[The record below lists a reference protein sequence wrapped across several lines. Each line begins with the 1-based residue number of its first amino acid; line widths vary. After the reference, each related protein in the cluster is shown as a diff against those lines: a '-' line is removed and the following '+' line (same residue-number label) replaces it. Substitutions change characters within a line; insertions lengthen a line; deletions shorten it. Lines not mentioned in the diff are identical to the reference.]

1 MNLQS
6 HNSLLHNS
14 QLKVQIRFRKARGG
28 MERQG
33 REDSTYKKEGE
44 CKIPGKQANR
54 RKVAQ
59 MQGDKW
65 IEDHLIM
72 WSVLKKT
79 L

>member
-33 REDSTYKKEGE
+33 RRLNLQKEGE

-54 RKVAQ
+54 RRVAQ

-72 WSVLKKT
+72 WSVLKEDS

>member
-1 MNLQS
+1 
-6 HNSLLHNS
+6 
-14 QLKVQIRFRKARGG
+14 

-33 REDSTYKKEGE
+33 RRLNLQKGRE

-54 RKVAQ
+54 RRLAQ

-72 WSVLKKT
+72 WSVLKRDSLK
-79 L
+79 